1 MNLGVRSSG
10 ISAVAIGTGGAL
22 TMLGSGYFSATEA
35 LLLIIAI
42 NETAQTF
49 WQYYE
54 G

>member
-1 MNLGVRSSG
+1 MDIGVRSSG
-10 ISAVAIGTGGAL
+10 ISAVAVGTGGAL
-22 TMLGSGYFSATEA
+22 VALGSGNLTATES

-49 WQYYE
+49 WNYYE